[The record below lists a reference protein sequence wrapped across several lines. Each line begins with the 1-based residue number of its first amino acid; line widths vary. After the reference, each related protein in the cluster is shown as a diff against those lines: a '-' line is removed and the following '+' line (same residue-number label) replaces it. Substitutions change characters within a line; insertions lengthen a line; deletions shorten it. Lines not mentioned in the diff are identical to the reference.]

1 MNQSNVTFAG
11 EEHYGGFLVYNIIML
26 CLLVIPITTFNLILL
41 IALIHSKRIPKPFQV
56 LLVNILMSPL
66 LLTAMYLYY
75 YPSNI
80 RSILC
85 SCSTTSDVVYTTL
98 LWILAS
104 CLTARLLFMSC
115 YTIFTYTTVRYKPA
129 KVWQILL
136 ISVAIWSTSFL
147 LNASLYSSKV
157 ATIYHINE
165 LLKTPRSAGTLS
177 YVYGAIYF
185 IIPIVAFTL
194 GICMPLATI
203 CFIRRGSITGDFT
216 LYRGLAKFTFFLLV
230 GNAFGVFGQLIPL
243 LLILFSINDS
253 NNHTVEILMYAKSV
267 SAQVSFVPT
276 PILFF
281 LYFKHL
287 RKQIKKFVF
296 FLCAKTK
303 RLTIERSKTQML

>member
-1 MNQSNVTFAG
+1 MP
-11 EEHYGGFLVYNIIML
+11 FL
-26 CLLVIPITTFNLILL
+26 
-41 IALIHSKRIPKPFQV
+41 Q
-56 LLVNILMSPL
+56 
-66 LLTAMYLYY
+66 
-75 YPSNI
+75 
-80 RSILC
+80 
-85 SCSTTSDVVYTTL
+85 
-98 LWILAS
+98 
-104 CLTARLLFMSC
+104 
-115 YTIFTYTTVRYKPA
+115 YTTVRYKPA
-129 KVWQILL
+129 KVWHILL

-165 LLKTPRSAGTLS
+165 LLKTPRSVGTLS

-253 NNHTVEILMYAKSV
+253 NNHTCLLYTSPSPRDRQKSRMP
-267 SAQVSFVPT
+267 SS
-276 PILFF
+276 
-281 LYFKHL
+281 
-287 RKQIKKFVF
+287 
-296 FLCAKTK
+296 
-303 RLTIERSKTQML
+303 S